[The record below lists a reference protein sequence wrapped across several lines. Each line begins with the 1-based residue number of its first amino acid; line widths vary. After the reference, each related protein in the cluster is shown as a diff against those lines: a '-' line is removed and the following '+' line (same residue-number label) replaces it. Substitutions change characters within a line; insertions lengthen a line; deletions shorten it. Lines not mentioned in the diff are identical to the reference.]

1 MRCSQKHQEEKQIK
15 KLTAWENDKEE
26 LEKIKQQLK
35 IRWKEEMKLLE
46 APRRTPIKIYPYK
59 GCMIEQH
66 TGCFMAIAP
75 NGRLLKKLFYS
86 MESVKKDI
94 DNYLRFITQ
103 KEEEWESLRFSLKQ
117 TQKTIILYRKIKQ
130 IRISQDIS
138 YKTISLYE
146 VDKIITTKPVYK
158 GQKTV
163 FNLSAY
169 DRELEKDFIM
179 FLDRADEA
187 LALD

>member
-1 MRCSQKHQEEKQIK
+1 
-15 KLTAWENDKEE
+15 
-26 LEKIKQQLK
+26 
-35 IRWKEEMKLLE
+35 
-46 APRRTPIKIYPYK
+46 
-59 GCMIEQH
+59 
-66 TGCFMAIAP
+66 
-75 NGRLLKKLFYS
+75 